1 MTAQCFNLCVPEGD
15 AVLVGVDVGVEDNAP
30 LVAAGD
36 NKNGGS
42 DLEVDDDDV
51 GSNTDNP
58 VPVVG
63 VVGEITKG
71 L

>member
-1 MTAQCFNLCVPEGD
+1 MTAQCFNLCVPEGA
-15 AVLVGVDVGVEDNAP
+15 AVLVGVEDNAP